1 MLKQS
6 LTYIIYNNVKTI
18 TILHILKIIGVSVCI
33 LKSLYIG
40 TLVRNENLHFLS
52 ILFYKHYAEEVG
64 ASKSYRH
71 CSVLFAIIF
80 FSADKC
86 LRPGILNLD
95 CHNVKWQ
102 VCLRYLKV

>member
-18 TILHILKIIGVSVCI
+18 TILHILKIIGLSVCI

-52 ILFYKHYAEEVG
+52 ILFT
-64 ASKSYRH
+64 S
-71 CSVLFAIIF
+71 IIQRRWVRRNPIDTVQFCLPLYF
-80 FSADKC
+80 FC
-86 LRPGILNLD
+86 CTTNVYVPGS
-95 CHNVKWQ
+95 
-102 VCLRYLKV
+102 